1 MHDDD
6 DDMRR
11 QARPYNRRQAAREI
25 ASAIMDAMTERG
37 SR

>member
-1 MHDDD
+1 MRTDYEK
-6 DDMRR
+6 RR
-11 QARPYNRRQAAREI
+11 QARPYNRRQAARET